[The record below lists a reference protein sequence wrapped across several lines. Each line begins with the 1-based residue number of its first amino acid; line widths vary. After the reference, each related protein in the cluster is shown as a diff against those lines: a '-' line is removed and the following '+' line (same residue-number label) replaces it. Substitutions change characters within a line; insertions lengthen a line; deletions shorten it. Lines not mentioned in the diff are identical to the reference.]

1 MFDAPDPSWGGSLV
15 RDVPERLT
23 GKPIAAAGVE
33 RLYFRPFQAGHVAL
47 HRVTDPGL
55 DVGQMSVALGKGVQ
69 QLLVQLGF
77 AAGIRGV
84 EPVLLVDR
92 LPELHAPLPAWLLHE
107 VIEPAG

>member
-47 HRVTDPGL
+47 HCVTDPGL
-55 DVGQMSVALGKGVQ
+55 VVGEMSVARGKGVQ
-69 QLLVQLGF
+69 QLLFLLEL
-77 AAGIRGV
+77 AAGIQRV
-84 EPVLLVDR
+84 EPFLLVDR
-92 LPELHAPLPAWLLHE
+92 LPELHAPRPAWLLH
-107 VIEPAG
+107 